1 MQLPEEFDLISV
13 FGSIPKR
20 KDETEPF
27 YYDTSTFVLENDKEL
42 LEITI
47 SPFYSEFTL
56 IVKDK
61 ETRRTISSLEL
72 LSVRKLEIVEDTKYR
87 AKIRLFHGESDRYEN
102 VIELTIKPSFQI
114 IFREQYR

>member
-13 FGSIPKR
+13 FESIPKR

-27 YYDTSTFVLENDKEL
+27 YYDTSTFILENDKEL

-56 IVKDK
+56 IVKEK